1 MVILLAAGLLAGCS
15 HDDEPTLEHE
25 IVVRSGV
32 SGLQKRVRSILNSDS
47 LQAKDIKIDAYYV
60 DTETKFLDGKKLHYD
75 AGHDPSPA
83 WVFWDGTA
91 QEHYYWP
98 FEGSKTSTGGVAS
111 TLDFV
116 GFCPYDK
123 PAYIGEPSYDHT
135 TGVTF
140 TCDISSYLTNV
151 AQRTM
156 QEYVIAVE
164 NDQTYAIQEAEGGA
178 LPMVFKHP
186 LALVKFVIAPA
197 SGTNVTIDSI
207 AIAGLHTSGTCA
219 YDGTTMSWSDYS
231 GSETMTLQG
240 LSLQVGTAKTESDS
254 LMVIPDNYGAKTLS
268 VRGSWTEW
276 SEVENH
282 TVSADVDFSWQPG
295 YLYVYRLTVSKYALK
310 VDVDKYTEQW

>member
-1 MVILLAAGLLAGCS
+1 
-15 HDDEPTLEHE
+15 
-25 IVVRSGV
+25 
-32 SGLQKRVRSILNSDS
+32 
-47 LQAKDIKIDAYYV
+47 
-60 DTETKFLDGKKLHYD
+60 
-75 AGHDPSPA
+75 
-83 WVFWDGTA
+83 
-91 QEHYYWP
+91 
-98 FEGSKTSTGGVAS
+98 
-111 TLDFV
+111 
-116 GFCPYDK
+116 
-123 PAYIGEPSYDHT
+123 
-135 TGVTF
+135 
-140 TCDISSYLTNV
+140 
-151 AQRTM
+151 
-156 QEYVIAVE
+156 
-164 NDQTYAIQEAEGGA
+164 
-178 LPMVFKHP
+178 MVFKHP

-231 GSETMTLQG
+231 GSETMTLKG